1 MKELDVDEMEEH
13 QGIPAP
19 YIHLT
24 HDVQLLENTRSLA
37 PLPSVT
43 DQGFRHAEPKLETR
57 N

>member
-1 MKELDVDEMEEH
+1 MKWEEH

-43 DQGFRHAEPKLETR
+43 DQGFRHAEPKLKTR